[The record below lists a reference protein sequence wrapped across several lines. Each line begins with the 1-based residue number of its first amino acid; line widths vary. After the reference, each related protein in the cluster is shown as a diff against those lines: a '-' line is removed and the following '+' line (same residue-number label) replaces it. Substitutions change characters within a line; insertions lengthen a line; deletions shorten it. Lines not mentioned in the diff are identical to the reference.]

1 MTAAQLA
8 YGRRVVYRGLRGE
21 IVNIRWSTRNVI
33 VQVRL
38 SSGRECWATPAELE
52 VTT

>member
-1 MTAAQLA
+1 MKALDLS
-8 YGRRVVYRGLRGE
+8 YGRRVVYRGQRGE

-38 SSGRECWATPAELE
+38 VGGRECWATPAELE
-52 VTT
+52 VTN